1 MLTQFRFVFCPTA
14 IAQQSPERYLPD
26 GGTFI
31 GAANNEA
38 NDFPVFCADNF
49 PVDPSKF
56 GSVSGGCNDCSIA
69 LGVTKNYLTAPFQYW
84 PMPSTAVGYNA
95 LCEDL

>member
-1 MLTQFRFVFCPTA
+1 MA
-14 IAQQSPERYLPD
+14 SPGRYLLN
-26 GGTFI
+26 GATHI

-49 PVDPSKF
+49 PVDPSKIM
-56 GSVSGGCNDCSIA
+56 SLSGYCKDCSIV
-69 LGVTKNYLTAPFQYW
+69 LDVPTNYLTVSFQYW
-84 PMPSTAVGYNA
+84 PLPFTAVGYNA

>member
-1 MLTQFRFVFCPTA
+1 MLTKFRYVFCPTA
-14 IAQQSPERYLPD
+14 IAQQSPGRYLLR
-26 GGTFI
+26 GITFI

-49 PVDPSKF
+49 PVEPSKMM
-56 GSVSGGCNDCSIA
+56 SVPGNCKDCSIA
-69 LGVTKNYLTAPFQYW
+69 LDVPNDYLTASFQYW
-84 PMPSTAVGYNA
+84 PLPLTAVTYNA